1 MNKGSTLFLK
11 LAVIMIALPI
21 LALCIYGLPTIL
33 KNSML
38 HPWELNRYLYGIIG
52 GMYVSAI
59 PFFYAL
65 FQAMKLLGYIDK
77 NNAFSF
83 DSVQA
88 LNRIKWSGLSISAI
102 YIVLMP
108 LFYIIGELDDAP
120 GVIVVGMVFTFAPA
134 VVAVFAAVLQRL
146 LKEAVDMKAENELTV

>member
-1 MNKGSTLFLK
+1 MKKGSTLFLK

-21 LALCIYGLPTIL
+21 LALCIYGLPMII

-52 GMYVSAI
+52 GMYVSAL

-120 GVIVVGMVFTFAPA
+120 GIIVVGMVFTFAPA

-146 LKEAVDMKAENELTV
+146 LKEAVEIKAENELTV

>member
-1 MNKGSTLFLK
+1 MKKGSTLFLK

-21 LALCIYGLPTIL
+21 LALCIYGLPMII

-65 FQAMKLLGYIDK
+65 YQAMKLLGYIDK

-146 LKEAVDMKAENELTV
+146 LKEAVEIKAENELTV

>member
-1 MNKGSTLFLK
+1 MRKGSTIFLK
-11 LAVIMIALPI
+11 IAVIFIALPI
-21 LALCIYGLPTIL
+21 LALCIFGLPTIV
-33 KNSML
+33 KNSVL

-52 GMYVSAI
+52 GMYLSAI

-65 FQAMKLLGYIDK
+65 YQAMKLLGYIDR
-77 NNAFSF
+77 NNAFSYN
-83 DSVQA
+83 SVQA
-88 LNRIKWSGLSISAI
+88 LNRIKWSGLTISTI

-120 GVIVVGMVFTFAPA
+120 GVIVVGISFTFAPA

-146 LKEAVDMKAENELTV
+146 LKEAIEIKAENELTV

>member
-21 LALCIYGLPTIL
+21 LALCIYGLPTIV

-102 YIVLMP
+102 YIVLIP

>member
-1 MNKGSTLFLK
+1 MKKGTTLLLK
-11 LAVIMIALPI
+11 LAVILIALPI
-21 LALCIYGLPTIL
+21 LALCIFGLPTIV

-52 GMYVSAI
+52 GMYFSAI

-65 FQAMKLLGYIDK
+65 YQAMKLLGYIDR

-88 LNRIKWSGLSISAI
+88 LNRIKWSGLTISTI

-120 GVIVVGMVFTFAPA
+120 GVIVLGMSFTFAPA

-146 LKEAVDMKAENELTV
+146 LKEAIEIKAENELTV

>member
-21 LALCIYGLPTIL
+21 LALCIYGLPTIV

>member
-1 MNKGSTLFLK
+1 MKKGSTLFLK
-11 LAVIMIALPI
+11 LAVIMIAIPI
-21 LALCIYGLPTIL
+21 LALCVYGLPTIV

-52 GMYVSAI
+52 GMYVSVL

-83 DSVQA
+83 DSVLA

-146 LKEAVDMKAENELTV
+146 LKEAVEIKAENELTV

>member
-21 LALCIYGLPTIL
+21 LALCIYGLPTIV

-102 YIVLMP
+102 YIILMP

>member
-21 LALCIYGLPTIL
+21 LALCIYGLPTIV

-38 HPWELNRYLYGIIG
+38 HPWELNRYLYWIIG

>member
-1 MNKGSTLFLK
+1 MKKGSTLFLK
-11 LAVIMIALPI
+11 LAVIMIAIPI
-21 LALCIYGLPTIL
+21 LALCIYGLPTIV

-83 DSVQA
+83 DSVLA
-88 LNRIKWSGLSISAI
+88 LSRIKWSGLSISAI

-146 LKEAVDMKAENELTV
+146 LKEAVEIKAENELTV

>member
-21 LALCIYGLPTIL
+21 LALCIYGLPTIV

-120 GVIVVGMVFTFAPA
+120 GVIVIGMVFTFAPA

>member
-1 MNKGSTLFLK
+1 MKKGSTLFLK
-11 LAVIMIALPI
+11 IAVIMIALPI
-21 LALCIYGLPTIL
+21 LALCIYGLPMII

-146 LKEAVDMKAENELTV
+146 LKEAVEIKAENELTV

>member
-1 MNKGSTLFLK
+1 MKKGSTLFLK
-11 LAVIMIALPI
+11 LAVIMIAIPI
-21 LALCIYGLPTIL
+21 LALCVYGLPTIV

-52 GMYVSAI
+52 GMYVSAL

-83 DSVQA
+83 DSVLA

-146 LKEAVDMKAENELTV
+146 LKEAVEIKAENELTV

>member
-1 MNKGSTLFLK
+1 MKKGTTLFLK
-11 LAVIMIALPI
+11 LAVITIALPI
-21 LALCIYGLPTIL
+21 LALCVLGLPTIVR
-33 KNSML
+33 SSIA

-52 GMYVSAI
+52 GMYVTAI

-65 FQAMKLLGYIDK
+65 YQAMKLLGYIDK

-88 LNRIKWSGLSISAI
+88 LNRIKWSGLTISAI

-120 GVIVVGMVFTFAPA
+120 GVILVGMVFTFAPA
-134 VVAVFAAVLQRL
+134 VIAVFAAVLQRL
-146 LKEAVDMKAENELTV
+146 LKEAIEFKAENELTV

>member
-1 MNKGSTLFLK
+1 MRKGSTIFLK
-11 LAVIMIALPI
+11 IACIFIALPI
-21 LALCIYGLPTIL
+21 LALCIFGLPTIV
-33 KNSML
+33 KNSVL

-52 GMYVSAI
+52 GMYLSAI

-65 FQAMKLLGYIDK
+65 YQAMKLLGYIDR

-83 DSVQA
+83 NSVQA
-88 LNRIKWSGLSISAI
+88 LNRIKWSGLTISTI

-120 GVIVVGMVFTFAPA
+120 GVIVVGISFTFAPA

-146 LKEAVDMKAENELTV
+146 LKEAIEIKAENELTV

>member
-21 LALCIYGLPTIL
+21 LALCIYGLPTIV

-120 GVIVVGMVFTFAPA
+120 GVIVIGMVFTFAPA
-134 VVAVFAAVLQRL
+134 VVSVFSAVLQRL
-146 LKEAVDMKAENELTV
+146 LKEAVDIKAENELTV